1 MSKCPQ
7 VEILELKDKVEGRDV
22 EIAQLQTKLN
32 IAELV
37 MRNHDCH
44 DVWSDAIKEMSD
56 ERI

>member
-1 MSKCPQ
+1 MKKCPQ

-44 DVWSDAIKEMSD
+44 DVWSDAIKELND
-56 ERI
+56 EY